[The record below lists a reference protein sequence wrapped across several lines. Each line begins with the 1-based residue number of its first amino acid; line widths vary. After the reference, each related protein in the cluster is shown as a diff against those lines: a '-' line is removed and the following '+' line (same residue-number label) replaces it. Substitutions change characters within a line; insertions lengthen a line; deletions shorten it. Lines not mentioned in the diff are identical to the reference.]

1 MENLLLTKK
10 EAADSLRISVATLDC
25 IRKCGFIKPI
35 KIGARVYYTPAELRR
50 LLEKKRFLRSSS
62 ATKCPERTDCKEDI
76 PS

>member
-35 KIGARVYYTPAELRR
+35 KIDARVYYTPAELRR
-50 LLEKKRFLRSSS
+50 LLEKKEIPTFI
-62 ATKCPERTDCKEDI
+62 ERNEVPGTYRL
-76 PS
+76 

>member
-25 IRKCGFIKPI
+25 IRKRGLVTPI

-50 LLEKKRFLRSSS
+50 LLEKKEIPTILRYDEVV
-62 ATKCPERTDCKEDI
+62 PYRL
-76 PS
+76 

>member
-25 IRKCGFIKPI
+25 IRKRGLVTPI

-50 LLEKKRFLRSSS
+50 LLEKKEIPTLLRYDEVVPY
-62 ATKCPERTDCKEDI
+62 KL
-76 PS
+76 

>member
-25 IRKCGFIKPI
+25 IRKRGLITPI

-50 LLEKKRFLRSSS
+50 LLEKKEIPTLLRYDEVV
-62 ATKCPERTDCKEDI
+62 PYRL
-76 PS
+76 

>member
-25 IRKCGFIKPI
+25 IRKRGLVTPI

-50 LLEKKRFLRSSS
+50 LLEKKEIPTLLRYDEVV
-62 ATKCPERTDCKEDI
+62 PYRL
-76 PS
+76 

>member
-50 LLEKKRFLRSSS
+50 LLEK
-62 ATKCPERTDCKEDI
+62 
-76 PS
+76 